1 MLFGVRKKILKA
13 MSKFTLEN
21 ELMGLEKPKMGMLRP
36 LDYEKVISKQH
47 ETVRLLQKENLYL
60 RQYVNYVA
68 G

>member
-1 MLFGVRKKILKA
+1 

-36 LDYEKVISKQH
+36 LDYEKVISKLH